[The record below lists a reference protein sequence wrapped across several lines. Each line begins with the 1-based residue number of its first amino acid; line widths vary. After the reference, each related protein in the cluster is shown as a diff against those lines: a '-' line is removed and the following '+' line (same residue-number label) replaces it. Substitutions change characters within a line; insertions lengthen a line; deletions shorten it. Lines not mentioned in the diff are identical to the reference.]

1 MHLVRVGAHGRA
13 KKVISLS
20 PKVNLVFAL
29 HPWFASWYCI
39 NSLPLVSI
47 WIPSVVLSEMMECTC
62 NCWAPPEMSDCR
74 YIDEKQSSLEAYGM
88 MVKGP
93 SMDRGSGAF
102 LFFLK
107 SITEKVTRVTS
118 CPAVANVGP
127 LKYGRDTDAA
137 QMILLSDSVQDMK
150 DQKVTLAWTQK
161 IS

>member
-13 KKVISLS
+13 KKVISLRQ
-20 PKVNLVFAL
+20 KVNLVFAL

-74 YIDEKQSSLEAYGM
+74 SIDEKQSSLEAYGM
-88 MVKGP
+88 MVKGS

-102 LFFLK
+102 FFFKALRRK
-107 SITEKVTRVTS
+107 LGEL
-118 CPAVANVGP
+118 PAALVLGP
-127 LKYGRDTDAA
+127 LNMAGTQIQLKLSPCL
-137 QMILLSDSVQDMK
+137 ILF
-150 DQKVTLAWTQK
+150 K
-161 IS
+161 IWRTKKWHLLEPRK